1 MQKITDTITQGAGMV
16 KDKGQEAI
24 NYLQSNPRIAAM
36 LLAGGGAGL
45 AGGMLTAS
53 SPNRATES
61 KGSRRLRILRNALMA
76 GGAGAG
82 VVGLASAGGKRMLEA
97 VPAQT
102 EDPVSEMLTG
112 GVSRGIAGTAGVLA
126 GAGLGGRRDM
136 NLSDNA
142 AKAELAGKRK
152 FSEPQL
158 KGLAAELKGGKGP
171 GANMKK
177 YDEVAMQGF
186 RDEML
191 HNPDDIKG
199 FKPGE
204 ATAFAKA
211 RHGFTPP
218 PDGGFLGSL
227 FNKVPNTTHRIG
239 MMGKSIPINAR
250 TMLKKVL
257 GTTRAGQAARLGLVG
272 GLAFPEI
279 TGGALSA
286 GGALANGMLP
296 E

>member
-1 MQKITDTITQGAGMV
+1 MQKITDTITQGAGAIQN
-16 KDKGQEAI
+16 KGQEAI
-24 NYLQSNPRIAAM
+24 QYLQSNPRIAAM

-82 VVGLASAGGKRMLEA
+82 VVGLASSGGKRMLEA

-102 EDPVSEMLTG
+102 EDPVAEMLTG
-112 GVSRGIAGTAGVLA
+112 GVPRGIAGTAGVLT

-136 NLSDNA
+136 SLSDNSA
-142 AKAELAGKRK
+142 RAHLFGKRK
-152 FSEPQL
+152 FNEDEL
-158 KGLAAELKGGKGP
+158 KAMAAEMKGGKGP
-171 GANMKK
+171 AANMKK
-177 YDEVAMQGF
+177 YDAVAMKGF
-186 RDEML
+186 ENEML
-191 HNPDDIKG
+191 HDPAAINAL
-199 FKPGE
+199 KPGH
-204 ATAFAKA
+204 ATAFAQQA
-211 RHGFTPP
+211 HGFTPP
-218 PDGGFLGSL
+218 QDGGFLGKL
-227 FNKVPNTTHRIG
+227 FNKVPNTTHRPG
-239 MMGKSIPINAR
+239 MLGKSIPINAR

-286 GGALANGMLP
+286 GGALANGMLS